1 MMARLSFHSRRRP
14 VLSRRRGLV
23 TAFWPLACGPS
34 AARRQPCAPDTR
46 VCSRRGTFLSLL
58 AGTYRA
64 VGSCR
69 LVRRGPVLSKPG
81 QSSLTPSHLFYA
93 CGAVA

>member
-1 MMARLSFHSRRRP
+1 MIRRRP
-14 VLSRRRGLV
+14 VLSQRRDLAS
-23 TAFWPLACGPS
+23 AFWPLACGPS
-34 AARRQPCAPDTR
+34 AARRQPCAPVT

-81 QSSLTPSHLFYA
+81 QSSQTPSHLFYDPLKA
-93 CGAVA
+93 RM